1 MDKYIKSLQGKVVAN
16 GDGFYIDG
24 DDWDNLISK
33 LRAAGDL
40 LEEGASIIKY
50 NGTGEED
57 EICYISEV
65 GLFLEG

>member
-1 MDKYIKSLQGKVVAN
+1 MKRRTKVQN
-16 GDGFYIDG
+16 QT
-24 DDWDNLISK
+24 DDF
-33 LRAAGDL
+33 
-40 LEEGASIIKY
+40 IKY

>member
-1 MDKYIKSLQGKVVAN
+1 
-16 GDGFYIDG
+16 
-24 DDWDNLISK
+24 
-33 LRAAGDL
+33 